1 MNKILVANWKMH
13 PLTQREALAL
23 AKASDAKG
31 VVICPPYTYVS
42 SVRRHVSRAKV
53 GAQDVFWEEKGAYT
67 GEVSPLMLKKIGV
80 SYVILGHSERRRYQ
94 GETDEMIN
102 KKVKAALFAGLK
114 VILCVGEP
122 LAVRKKGFAA
132 AKKYVAS
139 QLRKDLSMHYPD
151 AHGSGLRLKRR
162 SSLFA
167 NIIIAY
173 EPIWA
178 IGSGKPET
186 PEGAS
191 AMAVFIKKLLATY
204 YPPESPSATQRRAGS
219 LLTTPRVLYG
229 GSVSSGNLK
238 RFITS
243 NHIDGALVGGASIKP
258 EEFKRIIKIASK

>member
-1 MNKILVANWKMH
+1 MNKILVANWKMN
-13 PLTQREALAL
+13 PVSQKDAIAL
-23 AKASDAKG
+23 AKKSDAKG
-31 VVICPPYTYVS
+31 VVICPPFVYVP
-42 SVRRHVSRAKV
+42 SVKRHVTRAKI
-53 GAQDVFWEEKGAYT
+53 GAQDIFWEEKGAYT
-67 GEVSPLMLKKIGV
+67 GEVSPLMLKKLGV
-80 SYVILGHSERRRYQ
+80 SYVIIGHSERRRYQ

-122 LAVRKKGFAA
+122 LAVRKKGIAA

-139 QLRKDLSMHYPD
+139 ELKKDLPTSH
-151 AHGSGLRLKRR
+151 R
-162 SSLFA
+162 SLLA
-167 NIIIAY
+167 NVVIAY

-219 LLTTPRVLYG
+219 LLAKVLYG

-243 NHIDGALVGGASIKP
+243 NHIDGALVGGASLKAKEMRAMI
-258 EEFKRIIKIASK
+258 RIARGTPSSAL